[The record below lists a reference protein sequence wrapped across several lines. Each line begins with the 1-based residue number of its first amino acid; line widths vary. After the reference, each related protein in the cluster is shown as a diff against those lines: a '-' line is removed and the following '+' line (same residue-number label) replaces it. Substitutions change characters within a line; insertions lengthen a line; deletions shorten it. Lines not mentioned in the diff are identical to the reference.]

1 MKNNEG
7 NNTMNTETEKLDHDT
22 AAAREREIT
31 GATEWLIK
39 TLQANGGECSF
50 DDLMEAAYAHGY
62 NVEQIR
68 NAAKQKTTYPR
79 IMQRWAEAD
88 PLKKYWCLEN
98 TEEEATPEKLDY
110 DAYAAEARARLK
122 KVIAGLEQAYEEK
135 PTAQLAS
142 AILKAQERLDH
153 YAGFKEARSL
163 LPDTPLNRRIAELEN
178 M

>member
-1 MKNNEG
+1 MEKSENE
-7 NNTMNTETEKLDHDT
+7 T
-22 AAAREREIT
+22 
-31 GATEWLIK
+31 
-39 TLQANGGECSF
+39 
-50 DDLMEAAYAHGY
+50 
-62 NVEQIR
+62 
-68 NAAKQKTTYPR
+68 
-79 IMQRWAEAD
+79 
-88 PLKKYWCLEN
+88 
-98 TEEEATPEKLDY
+98 LDY